1 MLYEKMQ
8 VIGIDIFLERYAT
21 REYVGRLI
29 QKNDNYIFSYAESY
43 LNQKNIIPL
52 GPEFPLTKI
61 NFVSSILFP
70 SLHDRLPDPDNPAY
84 EDYCVSAG
92 IAKDEKDTI
101 LLLGTIGKRG
111 PSSFIFELAYDD
123 KFDAKVC
130 EEFRHQLGL
139 SLDDFAH
146 LFEVSL
152 SILQKMKAGKT
163 SGKEILKRIEI
174 FSHFPEVLERQVKI
188 QGKWL
193 HNDKLRKIR
202 LYLNKK

>member
-61 NFVSSILFP
+61 NFASPILFP

-92 IAKDEKDTI
+92 ITKNEKDSI
-101 LLLGTIGKRG
+101 LLLGTIGKKG
-111 PSSFIFELAYDD
+111 PSSFIFELAFAEN
-123 KFDAKVC
+123 FDAKDC
-130 EEFRHQLGL
+130 EDFRQQLGL

-152 SILQKMKAGKT
+152 SILQKIKASKST
-163 SGKEILKRIEI
+163 GKEILKRIEI
-174 FSHFPEVLERQVKI
+174 FAHFPEVLERQVKT

-193 HNDKLRKIR
+193 HSDKLQKIK
-202 LYLNKK
+202 LYLNKL